1 MPVSMASS
9 LPNAVVSAESML
21 PRPGPNF
28 LSTPMLHS
36 SQYSSMVSLPGQLAQ
51 GSSNQIITQQPQSHA
66 LGLGSMLPGQVSGS
80 NLPTGIGGFL
90 NGVTNVLESQTP
102 VSGAPPFPSNTVG
115 MQPQPPAVITSTSGT
130 YNRPQSGPLP
140 PVSISP
146 VLNTYQSTAQNM
158 MDVRGPGT
166 SLGSNVGLGM
176 PGMGVPPHTHGPTP
190 PQM

>member
-1 MPVSMASS
+1 MPVSMPSS

-21 PRPGPNF
+21 PRPGPN
-28 LSTPMLHS
+28 LSSAHMLHS

-51 GSSNQIITQQPQSHA
+51 GSSNQIITQLPQSHA
-66 LGLGSMLPGQVSGS
+66 LGQVSVS

-90 NGVTNVLESQTP
+90 NGVTSVLESQNP

-115 MQPQPPAVITSTSGT
+115 MQPLPPAVITSTSGT

-146 VLNTYQSTAQNM
+146 VLNTYQSAAAQNM

-166 SLGSNVGLGM
+166 NLGTNVGLGM
-176 PGMGVPPHTHGPTP
+176 GIGMGVPPHPHGPTP